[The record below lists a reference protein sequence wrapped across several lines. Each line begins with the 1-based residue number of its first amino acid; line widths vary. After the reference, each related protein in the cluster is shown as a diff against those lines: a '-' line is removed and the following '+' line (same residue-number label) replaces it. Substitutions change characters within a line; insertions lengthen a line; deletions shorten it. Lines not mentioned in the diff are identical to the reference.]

1 MSEVQAV
8 DGHKERAFFRPSRAA
23 VHTNSQKLWQHAQD
37 FKFKADQTT
46 TGTGRWAPRPP
57 LAKEL
62 LTTGGCWE
70 RERDGQF
77 ALKVWIQWSADTREN
92 VGRANWTQW
101 ILKKERREV
110 TKSEDGRKGWWIW
123 EEVGVRGEYDQNI
136 VYEILNEL
144 LKNCCKLL
152 TWVLLKMYYMYFI
165 LGLGPNFQ
173 PFLNNPTP
181 LCCI

>member
-62 LTTGGCWE
+62 LTTVGCWERE

-101 ILKKERREV
+101 IFKRE
-110 TKSEDGRKGWWIW
+110 KRGHKIGGRKEGMVNLGGGGGEGWIW
-123 EEVGVRGEYDQNI
+123 SKYSLWNSQWVTQ
-136 VYEILNEL
+136 
-144 LKNCCKLL
+144 KL
-152 TWVLLKMYYMYFI
+152 V
-165 LGLGPNFQ
+165 
-173 PFLNNPTP
+173 
-181 LCCI
+181 